1 MFVTCLLQGLFT
13 FPGSSFCG
21 HFSVSSCLPKCCFTL
36 QGQFG
41 WTQNH
46 GFLLSSQPLKKYFTA
61 VTLLAW
67 PLEKYLPQ
75 NHGSIHQE
83 FVLESSYTAWAE
95 PMLAGLWTY
104 PVPCDRH
111 RESSLSGEATLGT
124 WLWWF
129 SLLQKPVFCMFFT
142 SRTWTCFCR

>member
-1 MFVTCLLQGLFT
+1 MSLAFYRDFSHSQARLFVAISLSLLVCQSVVSLCK
-13 FPGSSFCG
+13 GSLAG
-21 HFSVSSCLPKCCFTL
+21 HRIMGSY
-36 QGQFG
+36 
-41 WTQNH
+41 
-46 GFLLSSQPLKKYFTA
+46 FLLSLLKKYFTA

-104 PVPCDRH
+104 SVPCDRH
-111 RESSLSGEATLGT
+111 RESSLNGEATLGT